1 MAHLNPDQF
10 VDIAEGLVAETDAPH
25 LATCVEC
32 RLQLADVRAMISEAA
47 IAETGAAPEPS
58 PLFWNQLSARV
69 RDAVAEEAAVPR
81 SWRERLLHPR
91 VLVPSFAGALAVAV
105 FVLLHPGVLL
115 APPPMTSP
123 AMSRTSALAG
133 APLPGVAGRALLPEL
148 QLSLPPLGNA
158 DDPQLDLVADYGDT
172 LGWDEMRDE
181 MALSAPAASS
191 DAVVGALNAD
201 EQRELQRLLAD
212 EMAQPAVPENR
223 S

>member
-10 VDIAEGLVAETDAPH
+10 VDIAEGVVADTDVPH

-32 RLQLADVRAMISEAA
+32 RRQLADVRAVISETAF
-47 IAETGAAPEPS
+47 AEAGAAPEPS

-69 RDAVAEEAAVPR
+69 RDAVAEDTASTR
-81 SWRERLLHPR
+81 SWRERLLRPH
-91 VLVPSFAGALAVAV
+91 VLVPSFAGMLAAAM

-115 APPPMTSP
+115 APPPPPATSQV
-123 AMSRTSALAG
+123 SALAA
-133 APLPGVAGRALLPEL
+133 APLPGAAAPASLPALE
-148 QLSLPPLGNA
+148 LSLPPLGDAN
-158 DDPQLDLVADYGDT
+158 DPQLDLVADYGDT

-181 MALSAPAASS
+181 IALSAPAASS
-191 DAVVGALNAD
+191 DAVVGALSAG
-201 EQRELQRLLAD
+201 ERRELQRLLAD